1 MINGLY
7 GVINTGVSILKG
19 GGDPGT
25 GLDDIHKNRIK
36 NEIEQLKLNQCKLE
50 KCRDAMTFEK
60 TRYHTQYCH
69 FHVNNVIMYDKE
81 NRKNYVLID
90 ISIMI
95 EDVDTFLSN
104 EIPVQIILY
113 KDFPFS
119 PPDITFPS
127 TFCFP
132 SLSDG
137 RSFTAEILHEWSP
150 SINLLA
156 IVESIVKFLK
166 SYNTHIAVVGP
177 SDMFLGSF
185 RNPISFNY
193 QCYNSLVY
201 PILGTKIIFEDEVFK
216 RIFENNSIKGQN
228 VISQKGRN
236 LISSF
241 IPIPLNTRGLR
252 RETMNWRIEKPYINI
267 DFVFNSTNV
276 MLFDSTMLVLEVCQK
291 TQQNGIIQAK
301 NPSKTSSSSDEI
313 ISDSTLQGNV
323 AYWLYLSAISHI
335 IDCDGKLIFGNQGT
349 LPEYISDKL
358 SKLEYSECLVLVLGY
373 DFLFEK
379 SSVSFYQNEEL
390 IQTPKDSTRPI
401 IIELKFHTSKA
412 NHESSCCHSFA
423 TNLREKVVKLDSNF
437 PQNCHNPKWNSYFE
451 FGCLSNL
458 NKKYQQAITENHMY
472 LSSEIIQ
479 RWVVICTKLI
489 EQSSFLSETDERY
502 IQESSSLVK
511 QMQDI
516 LISPVVKHI
525 LNSDAGKPSKVNS
538 SDEDFRNDTFYNH
551 LEEYSPEN
559 SSKYGL
565 CQPEPHAVGTPHIQ
579 DIQDIQEKR
588 ALHPIQETQPNQGN
602 QHFMEAPHI
611 HEIPP
616 IQEIPPIEGTLHTQE
631 KSPAQEI
638 PLIQEIPPSQETPH
652 IQGISP
658 IKEPSPIQEI
668 SPIREIPPI
677 QESFPTHARLINL
690 DTSSDTEDNNHL
702 DKGANNFDEI
712 PNSYR
717 YMQIIQPSNHK
728 DSLQSE
734 HPNSLFPSQI
744 HFDQNY
750 ISLYESSSDEFSV
763 REFE

>member
-7 GVINTGVSILKG
+7 GLINTGTSILKG
-19 GGDPGT
+19 GRNPEI

-50 KCRDAMTFEK
+50 KCRDNLTFENN
-60 TRYHTQYCH
+60 RYHTQYCH
-69 FHVNNVIMYDKE
+69 FHVNNVTMYDKE
-81 NRKNYVLID
+81 SRKNYVLID

-95 EDVDTFLSN
+95 EDVDTFLNN

-150 SINLLA
+150 SINLLTT
-156 IVESIVKFLK
+156 VDSIIKFLK
-166 SYNTHIAVVGP
+166 SYSTHIAVVGP
-177 SDMFLGSF
+177 SDMFIGSY

-201 PILGTKIIFEDEVFK
+201 PILGTKIIFEDDVFK
-216 RIFENNSIKGQN
+216 HIFENNSIKEQN
-228 VISQKGRN
+228 VISQRGRN
-236 LISSF
+236 LVSSF

-252 RETMNWRIEKPYINI
+252 RETMNWRIEKPCINI
-267 DFVFNSTNV
+267 DFVFNNTNV

-291 TQQNGIIQAK
+291 TKQNGIFQAS

-323 AYWLYLSAISHI
+323 AYWLYMPAISHI
-335 IDCDGKLIFGNQGT
+335 IDCHGKLIFGNQGT
-349 LPEYISDKL
+349 LPEYISNKL
-358 SKLEYSECLVLVLGY
+358 SKLEYSECLVIILGY

-379 SSVSFYQNEEL
+379 SPILFYQNEEL

-401 IIELKFHTSKA
+401 IIELKFHTTKA

-423 TNLREKVVKLDSNF
+423 TNLREKVAKLDSNF
-437 PQNCHNPKWNSYFE
+437 PKNCHNPKWNSYFE
-451 FGCLSNL
+451 FDCLSNL
-458 NKKYQQAITENHMY
+458 NKKYQQAITGNHIY

-479 RWVVICTKLI
+479 RWVVICSKLI
-489 EQSSFLSETDERY
+489 EQSSLLSETDEKY

-516 LISPVVKHI
+516 LVSPIVKHI
-525 LNSDAGKPSKVNS
+525 LNSNTSKPSKVS
-538 SDEDFRNDTFYNH
+538 SIDEDLQNDTFYKH

-559 SSKYGL
+559 PTKHELSQQESQKA
-565 CQPEPHAVGTPHIQ
+565 ETPRQQ
-579 DIQDIQEKR
+579 DVQENQI
-588 ALHPIQETQPNQGN
+588 LHPIHEIQPIQNNPNSMKVTHKDGTSPTPEILHIEGTTHTQEIPLSHEILTIQETS
-602 QHFMEAPHI
+602 
-611 HEIPP
+611 P
-616 IQEIPPIEGTLHTQE
+616 IQEIPPIQE
-631 KSPAQEI
+631 ASPI
-638 PLIQEIPPSQETPH
+638 QETPP
-652 IQGISP
+652 IQ
-658 IKEPSPIQEI
+658 ETSPIQEI
-668 SPIREIPPI
+668 
-677 QESFPTHARLINL
+677 PTINEPSHTHPQLINL
-690 DTSSDTEDNNHL
+690 DISSETENDNHL
-702 DKGANNFDEI
+702 DESTNNYGEI
-712 PNSYR
+712 SKSCDQN
-717 YMQIIQPSNHK
+717 MQIIQPSNYTS
-728 DSLQSE
+728 SLQSD
-734 HPNSLFPSQI
+734 HPTSTDPNQTYAN
-744 HFDQNY
+744 QNY

-763 REFE
+763 REFD